1 MKVLAS
7 VYACSPYDGSE
18 RAVGWNWLKE
28 LNKFHEITALT
39 SHVYKSYIEDYL
51 AKNPGEF
58 FSLNRYQSQKEHQ
71 DF

>member
-1 MKVLAS
+1 MNVLAS

-39 SHVYKSYIEDYL
+39 SHIYKSDIEDYSKTDFL
-51 AKNPGEF
+51 NIKNDIEYDINSF
-58 FSLNRYQSQKEHQ
+58 LF
-71 DF
+71 

>member
-28 LNKFHEITALT
+28 LNNFM
-39 SHVYKSYIEDYL
+39 KSQRLLRMYI
-51 AKNPGEF
+51 KVI
-58 FSLNRYQSQKEHQ
+58 
-71 DF
+71 